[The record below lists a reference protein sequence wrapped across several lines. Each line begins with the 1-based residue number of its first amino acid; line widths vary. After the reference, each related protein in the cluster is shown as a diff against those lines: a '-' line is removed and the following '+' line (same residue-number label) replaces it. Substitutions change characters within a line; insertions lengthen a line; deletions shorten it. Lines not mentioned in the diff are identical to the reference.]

1 MAGDAALYCNALD
14 VDDIS
19 TRLQEVIENGALR
32 RSLIERGTLQ
42 AAKFTWKSSA
52 EKMLQLALTAHP
64 DPGFTSN
71 P

>member
-1 MAGDAALYCNALD
+1 
-14 VDDIS
+14 
-19 TRLQEVIENGALR
+19 LQEVIENEALR
-32 RSLIERGTLQ
+32 LSLTEKGIRQ
-42 AAKFTWKSSA
+42 AAKFTWQSSA